1 MNSFNAIQKAIEYEI
16 ERQIAAVEAGERI
29 IQETRL
35 WEEGS
40 QRTISMRVKEGSSDY
55 RYFPEPDLPPIEVSK
70 EQLEQWHSELPELPA
85 QKRHRYET
93 ELGLS
98 AYDARVLTDD
108 RLVAEYFE
116 ATIALNANPKQSAN
130 WIMGDIAAY
139 LNNERLTITE
149 IALKPESLAELVNLI
164 ENDTISG
171 KIAKEILPE
180 LLSQGG
186 SAKEIVERKG
196 LSQNSDTGE
205 LEAIIDEIIAAH
217 PKELEQY
224 RSGRTKLQGFFVGQV
239 MKKTNGRANPKL
251 TNQILG
257 KKLNG

>member
-1 MNSFNAIQKAIEYEI
+1 
-16 ERQIAAVEAGERI
+16 
-29 IQETRL
+29 
-35 WEEGS
+35 
-40 QRTISMRVKEGSSDY
+40 
-55 RYFPEPDLPPIEVSK
+55 
-70 EQLEQWHSELPELPA
+70 LPA

-116 ATIALNANPKQSAN
+116 ATIALNANPKQAAN